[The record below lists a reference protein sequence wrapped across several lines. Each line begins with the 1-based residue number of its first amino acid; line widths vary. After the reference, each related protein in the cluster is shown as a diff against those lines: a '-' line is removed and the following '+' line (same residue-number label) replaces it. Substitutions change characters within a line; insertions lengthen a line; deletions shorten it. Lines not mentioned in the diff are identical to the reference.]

1 MQATYRKVAGKIYNQ
16 APYDPK
22 VFLYHNVKPTG
33 FAKAKVER
41 APKITEDT
49 KKVQGKLMNSGVYDP
64 KLNKYGITP
73 QNYKTQYE
81 KVQADT
87 MVKRELTDRVTEA
100 AAGDDMEMERRQ
112 KNYAPILEQIAST
125 GVVVSKSITNP
136 GDVVKMLKQAIDDTK
151 KSVPKSQWGEKIPE
165 AIKQIALTLMD
176 NVRLG
181 RIDPELVPEFID
193 AIEGDADLAGEE
205 IAPERVDPAEWDMFV
220 SEESFNLFTELLAP
234 YFVGVFDGVT
244 TYDEFLGSVGSR
256 MSTIKIDPD
265 INTVTGELNTD
276 AIKIG
281 YYNVLAER
289 STYPSEATP
298 EEKLKWVSDWLY
310 GESDGAEEAAEPS
323 TDPEAIDPF
332 AGEEISLRT
341 LTARGDKIIRDH
353 PDGDWKDLERKL
365 FTNSDS
371 PRVEAMNLLPSDDI
385 YELQDNLEL
394 LMALKMEDAGATD
407 EDFESVRLTRPILTE
422 AAAPEAEAVP
432 ESSGPPGIVNIDAD
446 GTINHLT
453 HGNIGVF
460 NEAKGF
466 AEFIDGTGDLVKYKI
481 TKDELENELKSGG
494 DTVAAMYN
502 ANPGWM
508 PDYKNANLRGK
519 VLPNGYAI
527 LQYAGSRANAIFGTD
542 ESIYRIEPLGDRVR
556 LTKNE
561 YTGPNTYEEK
571 RDAPNITIP
580 RKLLV
585 AWVLVTSG
593 ELTGDE
599 KQKAI
604 NVIDAYTRPRYN
616 NVYKEFKNF
625 IGDNIADLGREVVGF
640 GRQKK
645 ISRELYNAIVT
656 KLDRKVAKKKIS
668 KAQYVSI
675 MKALEKRVQP
685 TKPRASAKPKARPR
699 RHGSSLTK

>member
-33 FAKAKVER
+33 FAKAKIER
-41 APKITEDT
+41 APKITENT

-73 QNYKTQYE
+73 QNYKQQYE
-81 KVQADT
+81 KVQAET
-87 MVKRELTDRVTEA
+87 FVKRELTDRVTES
-100 AAGDDMEMERRQ
+100 AAGDNMEMERKQ

-125 GVVVSKSITNP
+125 GVVISKSITNP
-136 GDVVKMLKQAIDDTK
+136 GDVVALLKQAVDDTK
-151 KSVPKSQWGEKIPE
+151 KSVPQSQWGIAVPE
-165 AIKQIALTLMD
+165 AIKQVALILID

-181 RIDPELVPEFID
+181 RIDPEMVPEFID
-193 AIEGDADLAGEE
+193 AIEGDADLADEE
-205 IAPERVDPAEWDMFV
+205 VEPERVDPAEWDMFV

-244 TYDEFLGSVGSR
+244 TYDEFLESVGSR
-256 MSTIKIDPD
+256 MPPIKIDSD
-265 INTVTGELNTD
+265 INITTKNLNTET
-276 AIKIG
+276 IRIG

-298 EEKLKWVSDWLY
+298 EEKLKWISDWLY

-323 TDPEAIDPF
+323 SDPEVIDPF
-332 AGEEISLRT
+332 AGEEISLRI
-341 LTARGDKIIRDH
+341 LIDRGDEIIKAH
-353 PDGDWKDLERKL
+353 PDGDWKDLESKL
-365 FTNSDS
+365 FTDSES
-371 PRVEAMNLLPSDDI
+371 PRVVAMRTLSSDDI
-385 YELQDNLEL
+385 YELQDALEL
-394 LMALKMEDAGATD
+394 LMATKMENAGATD
-407 EDFESVRLTRPILTE
+407 EEFESVHLVRPIVTE
-422 AAAPEAEAVP
+422 AAPEVEAAP
-432 ESSGPPGIVNIDAD
+432 ESSGPPGLVNIEAD
-446 GTINHLT
+446 GTINHIT
-453 HGNIGVF
+453 HGNIGAF
-460 NEAKGF
+460 NEAKGV

-481 TKDELENELKSGG
+481 TKDELENELRNGG
-494 DTVAAMYN
+494 DTVTAMYN
-502 ANPGWM
+502 SNPGWM
-508 PDYKNANLRGK
+508 PDYKNVNLRGK

-527 LQYAGSRANAIFGTD
+527 LQYAGSRANAIFGTG

-571 RDAPNITIP
+571 RGAPNITIP

-593 ELTGDE
+593 DLTGDE

-604 NVIDAYTRPRYN
+604 NVIDAYNRPRYN
-616 NVYKEFKNF
+616 NVYKEFKTF
-625 IGDNIADLGREVVGF
+625 IGVDIADRGRDVVGF

-656 KLDRKVAKKKIS
+656 KLDRKVAKKKIT
-668 KAQYVSI
+668 KAQYVGI
-675 MKALEKRVQP
+675 MKALEKKVQV
-685 TKPRASAKPKARPR
+685 RASAKPKARPR
-699 RHGSSLTK
+699 RHGSSPTK